1 MYLTSYWGR
10 KMSNCK
16 IQNYENTSKR
26 PDKKQKK
33 NIMQFKLNEIQL
45 SGYKSIGQEQCIH
58 LNDDITVLVGAN
70 GVGKSNLISFF
81 QMLGFAVTKSLQ
93 QYIAEHG
100 FANSFLH
107 YGTKRTQSMSAKLK
121 FSDEKSQNEYSFRL
135 SYAAGDTLIYTEEI
149 LQFLTHGRPSP
160 FVYTMDVGKKESQ
173 IQDTMKP
180 NQPFSKTVGFFYSL
194 LMGCKYFQ
202 FHDTSLSA
210 RIRNTGYI
218 GDSKYL
224 RSDAGNLAAFLYG
237 LKTRP
242 NGLPHYNRIIR
253 YIQQCFPQ
261 FGDFI
266 LQPTTQNDQYINLD
280 WREKDSDYT
289 MGAHQLSDGTLR
301 FAALVALLMQ
311 PNESLPPII
320 VLDEPELGLH
330 PSAISMLAG
339 IIKRAS
345 AYAQIIIATQSS
357 RLVDEFAAG
366 KIIVVDRDPVTK
378 SSYFTN
384 LDEEKLQEWL
394 KDYTTSELWD
404 KNVIGGR
411 P

>member
-1 MYLTSYWGR
+1 
-10 KMSNCK
+10 MS
-16 IQNYENTSKR
+16 
-26 PDKKQKK
+26 
-33 NIMQFKLNEIQL
+33 FKLNEICL
-45 SGYKSIGQEQCIH
+45 SGYKSIGQEEHINI
-58 LNDDITVLVGAN
+58 NDNVTVLIGTN

-81 QMLGFAVTKSLQ
+81 HMLGFAVTKSLQ
-93 QYIAEHG
+93 QYVAEHG

-107 YGTKRTQSMSAKLK
+107 YGTKRTQSMSAKLI
-121 FSDEKSQNEYSFRL
+121 FSDDKSKNEYFFRL
-135 SYAAGDTLIYTEEI
+135 SYAAGDTLIYTEEV
-149 LQFLTHGRPSP
+149 LKFLSAGQMKP
-160 FVYTMDVGKKESQ
+160 FVLTMDVGQKESQ
-173 IQDTMKP
+173 LQDAKSPGKP
-180 NQPFSKTVGFFYSL
+180 HSKTIAVFYSL

-242 NGLPHYNRIIR
+242 QGLPYYNRIIR

-261 FGDFI
+261 FGDFVM
-266 LQPTTQNDQYINLD
+266 QPTIQNDQYINLD
-280 WREKDSDYT
+280 WKEKDSDYI

-301 FAALVALLMQ
+301 FMALTALLLQ
-311 PNESLPPII
+311 PQDTLPPII

-330 PSAISMLAG
+330 PTAVEMLAG
-339 IIKRAS
+339 FIKRAS
-345 AYAQIIIATQSS
+345 ENAQIIIATQSP
-357 RLVDEFAAG
+357 RLVDEFPAHN
-366 KIIVVDRDPVTK
+366 IIVVDRDPITK
-378 SSYFTN
+378 SSSFSN
-384 LDEEKLQEWL
+384 LDDNKLHEWL
-394 KDYTTSELWD
+394 KNYTTSELWD